1 MSTLLYLASGEY
13 RPIYEDLPFDHVIL
27 VDRKFNINRIINRPP
42 NSKVELIEA
51 DALQAIKILKRRQ
64 GIKIDCLV
72 SVNEGLFGGGGDYP
86 IFSDFLLGYISP
98 ILADNLK
105 VVTDIQYYGAA
116 QIGKKVAKMD
126 WGFSSQRVDSDNPLF
141 IDPRQFT
148 VYGNQTGAD
157 YGDVFILN
165 RERERKLLPLND
177 TIETA
182 IVHGSIWEDEQ
193 ELDMMGINL
202 RERDYPR
209 GRYSINTFF
218 ERIPMVY
225 NIHNRSIEEILAY
238 AEENKVQHLGL
249 TPWMNNDY
257 QQVMDVLRTYAPNH
271 LKKLTFYH
279 LRRNDF
285 NMFYRLV

>member
-1 MSTLLYLASGEY
+1 MRTLLYLASGEY
-13 RPIYEDLPFDHVIL
+13 RLIYEDLPFDKVIL
-27 VDRKFNINRIINRPP
+27 VDRRFNINRIINRPP
-42 NSKVELIEA
+42 DSKVELIEA
-51 DALQAIKILKRRQ
+51 DALPAIKRLKRNT

-86 IFSDFLLGYISP
+86 IFSDFLLGYLSP

-105 VVTDIQYYGAA
+105 VVTDISYYKAA
-116 QIGKKVAKMD
+116 KIGKKVAKMD
-126 WGFSSQRVDSDNPLF
+126 WGFSSQKIQSDDPLF
-141 IDPRQFT
+141 IDPKIFT
-148 VYGNQTGAD
+148 VYGNPTGAD

-165 RERERKLLPLND
+165 REKKKELLPLND

-193 ELDMMGINL
+193 ELDLMGINL
-202 RERDYPR
+202 RDRDNSR
-209 GRYSINTFF
+209 GRYSINSFF
-218 ERIPMVY
+218 ERIPLVY
-225 NIHNRSIEEILAY
+225 NIYNRSIEDILAY

-257 QQVMDVLRTYAPNH
+257 QQVIDVLRTYSPKH

-279 LRRNDF
+279 LRKNDF
-285 NMFYRLV
+285 NMLYRLV